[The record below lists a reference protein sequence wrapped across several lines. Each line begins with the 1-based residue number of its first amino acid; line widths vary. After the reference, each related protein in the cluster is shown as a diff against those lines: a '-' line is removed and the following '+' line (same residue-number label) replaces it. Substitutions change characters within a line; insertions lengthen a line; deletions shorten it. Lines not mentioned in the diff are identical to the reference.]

1 MDATDATG
9 SYAGAMG
16 RPQFMPSSY
25 RAYAVDSSAD
35 GKRDIWTDWSD
46 VIGSVANYF
55 VRHGWKTKLQVVAQA
70 NLSKQ
75 WRGDLPENTLKPEET
90 VTSLSHQG
98 VLFATDLPGDHKSQL
113 LTLNGDGG
121 MEHWVGFHNFFVI
134 TRYNRSVMYAL
145 AVHQLGREIA
155 IEVGRGPSSS
165 TVPINLPDDP
175 IPRDEPRSRYGN
187 GPYYRVYGATYAVL
201 DSNYGY
207 QERGVASW
215 YGKKFHGQPTANQ
228 ETYNMYG
235 MTAAHKSL
243 PLPSYVRVRNLRNG
257 KSIIVRVN
265 DRGPFVDNRLIDL
278 SYAAAMKL
286 DMITDG
292 TSLVEVTA
300 ISFDKSPA
308 QSVAT
313 VATAETPESPETAE
327 TAAAAKMVET
337 AETVIAEQPAEV
349 PAETVFLQVGAFGEP
364 ENARR
369 RFNQIRD
376 VGIDKAFV
384 HEDTSTSP
392 ALYRVR
398 IGPIADVHQYDSIV
412 EQLQS
417 NGISETHLVT
427 E

>member
-1 MDATDATG
+1 
-9 SYAGAMG
+9 
-16 RPQFMPSSY
+16 
-25 RAYAVDSSAD
+25 
-35 GKRDIWTDWSD
+35 
-46 VIGSVANYF
+46 VANSERF
-55 VRHGWKTKLQVVAQA
+55 
-70 NLSKQ
+70 
-75 WRGDLPENTLKPEET
+75 KP
-90 VTSLSHQG
+90 LCLFG
-98 VLFATDLPGDHKSQL
+98 FVLFLSACASRPVYDSAPS
-113 LTLNGDGG
+113 
-121 MEHWVGFHNFFVI
+121 
-134 TRYNRSVMYAL
+134 
-145 AVHQLGREIA
+145 
-155 IEVGRGPSSS
+155 PSSS

-313 VATAETPESPETAE
+313 VATAETPETPETAETAE

-337 AETVIAEQPAEV
+337 AETVIGAQPAKV